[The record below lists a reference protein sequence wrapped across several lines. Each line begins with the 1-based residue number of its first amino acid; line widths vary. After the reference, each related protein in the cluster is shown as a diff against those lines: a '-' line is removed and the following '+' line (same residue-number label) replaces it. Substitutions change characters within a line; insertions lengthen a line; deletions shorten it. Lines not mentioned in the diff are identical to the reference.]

1 VVIGAGRIAEDK
13 VEGLLAAE
21 AQVTVVAP
29 RLSSG
34 LEALVSR
41 GSVEAV
47 RRPYRSGDLE
57 GAFLAV
63 AATNDR
69 EANRAVWAPAAPRG
83 VLLNAVD
90 DVDHCHFIAPA
101 IHRRGDLTVA
111 VSTGG
116 KSPAVAAR
124 LRDRIAQLAGP
135 EYEPWLTLLGSL
147 RDDIARRVPDPAQR
161 REVWYRIADSDA
173 RVLVAQGD
181 LAGAQSRID
190 AIVSGAHAAGVE
202 RRDGVVYL
210 VGAGPGDPELITRR
224 GLALLRTA
232 EVVVY
237 DRLVGERLLGEA
249 PPWAE
254 RISLAEGP
262 RGAEQRQ
269 AWINDLLVAR
279 ARAGLAV
286 VRLKGGDPF
295 VFGRGGEE
303 VAALRAAG
311 VRYAVIP
318 GVSSAVA
325 AAGAAEIP
333 VTHRDH
339 ASAFAV
345 VTAHEKDGAA
355 GLDWDALAR
364 IPTVVV
370 LMGLRALGDVQ
381 TRLLAAGRSAHT
393 PVAVVARATAPDA
406 RTVVATLG
414 TIVDVAAA
422 ADLEPPAT
430 LVVGDVVRL
439 ARAEGARAAAHQ
451 ALAGVEGGR

>member
-1 VVIGAGRIAEDK
+1 
-13 VEGLLAAE
+13 
-21 AQVTVVAP
+21 
-29 RLSSG
+29 
-34 LEALVSR
+34 
-41 GSVEAV
+41 
-47 RRPYRSGDLE
+47 
-57 GAFLAV
+57 
-63 AATNDR
+63 
-69 EANRAVWAPAAPRG
+69 
-83 VLLNAVD
+83 
-90 DVDHCHFIAPA
+90 
-101 IHRRGDLTVA
+101 
-111 VSTGG
+111 
-116 KSPAVAAR
+116 
-124 LRDRIAQLAGP
+124 
-135 EYEPWLTLLGSL
+135 
-147 RDDIARRVPDPAQR
+147 
-161 REVWYRIADSDA
+161 
-173 RVLVAQGD
+173 
-181 LAGAQSRID
+181 
-190 AIVSGAHAAGVE
+190 
-202 RRDGVVYL
+202 
-210 VGAGPGDPELITRR
+210 
-224 GLALLRTA
+224 
-232 EVVVY
+232 
-237 DRLVGERLLGEA
+237 
-249 PPWAE
+249 
-254 RISLAEGP
+254 
-262 RGAEQRQ
+262 
-269 AWINDLLVAR
+269 
-279 ARAGLAV
+279 